1 MNERINDIISQ
12 ITDPAYLPVCSM
24 SEIYDMIYESRPPI
38 IDGLLYPGA
47 YLFVGAPKVGK
58 SFLMAQLAYHISTGT
73 KLWNYD
79 VNKGSVL
86 YLALEDDYRR
96 IQKRLYRM
104 FGADSTDNLYFSCAA
119 HQMGCGLNEQISRF
133 LDEHPDTRLVI
144 IDTLQKIRENKG
156 DTYSYSSDYEAIS
169 LLKALADRY
178 GICLLIVHH
187 TRKQQSDDRFDKISG
202 TNGLLGAADGA
213 FILEKE
219 KRTSNCAVLEI
230 SGRDQQEQM
239 LYLEKNM
246 DTLLWELIRTDSEL
260 WKAPP
265 DPLLEKIS
273 QLVTT
278 EAPLWEGTATTLA
291 KLLDC
296 NLTPNILSRKL
307 NINAA
312 RLKEEYNIRYERS
325 HGHESRTINL
335 TLCDG

>member
-1 MNERINDIISQ
+1 MR
-12 ITDPAYLPVCSM
+12 L
-24 SEIYDMIYESRPPI
+24 
-38 IDGLLYPGA
+38 
-47 YLFVGAPKVGK
+47 
-58 SFLMAQLAYHISTGT
+58 

-202 TNGLLGAADGA
+202 TNGLLGAADDA
-213 FILEKE
+213 FILEKG

-230 SGRDQQEQM
+230 SGRDQQEKM

-246 DTLLWELIRTDSEL
+246 DTLLWELKRTDSEL

-278 EAPLWEGTATTLA
+278 EAPFWEGTATTLA

-296 NLTPNILSRKL
+296 NLTPNVLSRKL

-325 HGHESRTINL
+325 HGHESRTIKL
-335 TLCDG
+335 TQCNE